1 MKRILAVLLLLGA
14 TPAFALSTD
23 DVQKLAQGGVADEV
37 ILAQIRAEK
46 ASFELTAEQIL
57 ALRKGGVSDRVLKAM
72 IETRAPV
79 PMASRDQEKPALD
92 RTLGRLLLS
101 NDSGE
106 PTCVMVSP
114 EARSIFFYYGRL
126 RDRVVLE
133 PGGSRT
139 LDVPPGAYT
148 VRWVGERARFSAP
161 VAAGGTTRVVATRIE
176 TADYAGL
183 HVSILLGGKEG
194 EQEADAGMLKVFR
207 DVPRPEPPA
216 AVVSVP
222 APMAYAPFYPAPPP
236 AHAPPPARRN
246 TPFIGP
252 WTVLGAGLGAVIGHQ
267 SDSRDKG
274 AALGAVFGHFLDHAD
289 H

>member
-1 MKRILAVLLLLGA
+1 MKQALAILLLLGGA
-14 TPAFALSTD
+14 PAFAMSTD

-46 ASFELTAEQIL
+46 ASFELTAEHIL
-57 ALRKGGVSDRVLKAM
+57 ALKKNGVSDAVLKAM
-72 IETRAPV
+72 IETRTETRTPAPD
-79 PMASRDQEKPALD
+79 PPTSGEATQKDKAM
-92 RTLGRLLLS
+92 GRLLLA

-126 RDRVVLE
+126 QDRVVLE

-161 VAAGGTTRVVATRIE
+161 VTAGGTTRVVATRIE

-183 HVSILLGGKEG
+183 HVSIFEG

-207 DVPRPEPPA
+207 DAPRPEPPSA
-216 AVVSVP
+216 MVLVP
-222 APMAYAPFYPAPPP
+222 APMVYAPAHPAPPP
-236 AHAPPPARRN
+236 GGAPPPPPRGA
-246 TPFIGP
+246 PFIGP

-274 AALGAVFGHFLDHAD
+274 AALGAVFGHFLDHAN

>member
-1 MKRILAVLLLLGA
+1 MKHTLAILLLLGSA
-14 TPAFALSTD
+14 PAFAMSTD
-23 DVQKLAQGGVADEV
+23 DVQKLAQAGVADEV
-37 ILAQIRAEK
+37 ILAQIRAER
-46 ASFELTAEQIL
+46 ASFELTADQIL
-57 ALRKGGVSDRVLKAM
+57 ALRKGGVSDGVLKAM
-72 IETRAPV
+72 IETRTGTRDPAPET
-79 PMASRDQEKPALD
+79 RERGTPAQSKAM
-92 RTLGRLLLS
+92 GRLFLA

-106 PTCVMVSP
+106 PYCVMVSP

-126 RDRVVLE
+126 QDRVVLE
-133 PGGSRT
+133 PGASRT
-139 LDVPPGAYT
+139 LDVPPGTYT

-161 VAAGGTTRVVATRIE
+161 VAAGGTTRVVATRFE

-183 HVSILLGGKEG
+183 HVSILEG

-207 DVPRPEPPA
+207 DVPKPEPPP

-222 APMAYAPFYPAPPP
+222 APMATAPFYPAPPP
-236 AHAPPPARRN
+236 AYAADPARRR

-267 SDSRDKG
+267 SGARDRG
-274 AALGAVFGHFLDHAD
+274 AAWGAVFGHFIDHAD